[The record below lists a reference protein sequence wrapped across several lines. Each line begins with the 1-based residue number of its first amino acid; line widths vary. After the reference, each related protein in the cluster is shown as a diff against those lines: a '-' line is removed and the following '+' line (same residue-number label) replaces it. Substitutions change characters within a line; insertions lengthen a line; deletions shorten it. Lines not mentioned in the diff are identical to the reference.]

1 MGVLEVIHGILDA
14 RGVTLEAVEWVQI
27 RNAVREERMYAVM
40 RYILDRECSEE
51 TQNTIDYGE

>member
-1 MGVLEVIHGILDA
+1 MDA